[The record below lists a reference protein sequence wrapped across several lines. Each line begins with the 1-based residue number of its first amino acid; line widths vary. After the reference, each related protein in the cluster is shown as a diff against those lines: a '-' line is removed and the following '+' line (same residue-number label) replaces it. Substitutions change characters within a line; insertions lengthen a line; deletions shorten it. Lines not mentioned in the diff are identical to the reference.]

1 MRPGLVVI
9 GTLLLVLAVAA
20 VSVVM
25 LTPPGTH
32 ETRNVWTVPT
42 AELLAGATNFAL
54 LPGDNTSDA
63 ELSVSWS
70 GTVPTEVRLFEVPG
84 CAAPSLSCARG
95 TPAHAWSAALSGNW
109 SERGSLVFPFL
120 VVWNTSAPTAG
131 TWGLTAV
138 ESIST
143 PVSTGLWSTLV
154 IDAASAAL
162 GVVGAVAVFL
172 GLFLRGGAYR
182 GPAPMVSRSA
192 EDVHEIAGPPRPP
205 R

>member
-1 MRPGLVVI
+1 MRPGLVVV

-25 LTPPGTH
+25 LTPPGTR

-42 AELLAGATNFAL
+42 EELIAGATNFAL
-54 LPGDNTSDA
+54 FPGSNASDA
-63 ELSVSWS
+63 DLSVSWS
-70 GTVPTEVRLFEVPG
+70 GTVPTAVRFYEAPG
-84 CAAPSLSCARG
+84 CAAPSLTCARG
-95 TPAHAWSAALSGNW
+95 TPAHAWPAALSGNW
-109 SERGSLVFPFL
+109 SEHGSLVLPFL

-143 PVSTGLWSTLV
+143 PVSPGLWSTVV

-162 GVVGAVAVFL
+162 GVVGAVALFL
-172 GLFLRGGAYR
+172 GLFLRGGAFR
-182 GPAPMVSRSA
+182 GPAPLVSRSA
-192 EDVHEIAGPPRPP
+192 EDVTEIAAPPRPP
-205 R
+205 G